1 MNTGSAACLILFTVF
16 IVFGTLFAVL
26 KEKGVKLVSGF
37 NSLQKDE
44 QERYDKAR
52 IVRDMRNQCF
62 IWSGI
67 MFIGAVLSFFLSS
80 YLAIP
85 AFAVWFVLFF
95 KQVHLDVHK
104 AFDKYLK

>member
-1 MNTGSAACLILFTVF
+1 MNAGFAACLVLFAVF
-16 IVFGTLFAVL
+16 AVFGVLFAVL

-37 NSLQKDE
+37 NSLSKDE
-44 QERYDKAR
+44 QEKYDKAR

-62 IWSGI
+62 IWSCI
-67 MFIGAVLSFFLSS
+67 MFIGAVLSFFLTP

-85 AFAVWFVLFF
+85 AIAVWLILFL
-95 KQVHLDVHK
+95 KQVHFDVHK